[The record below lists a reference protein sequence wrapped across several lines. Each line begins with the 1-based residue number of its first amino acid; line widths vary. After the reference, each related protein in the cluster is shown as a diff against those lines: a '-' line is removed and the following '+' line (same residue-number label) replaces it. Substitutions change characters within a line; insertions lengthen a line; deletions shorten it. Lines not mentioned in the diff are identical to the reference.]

1 MSWWSSL
8 FRVSDGI
15 YTKADGSYVLRGVN
29 DTQIR
34 LGTSRTW
41 SDVNKRWEY
50 SEGSGANEIKR
61 LGDGSEILKSGGY
74 KVSSNPDIYRIDS
87 YQQGKGVDLPSGTTR
102 TTDGKFKLP
111 DETEIPGGSKKMAD
125 GSFRLPDG
133 SYKLT
138 NTSLSKIKTNKSN
151 VKTDA
156 RDVTDLKKSSDIISD
171 DVLKR
176 SDDLEMKLNETT
188 IKNNTIKNRAR
199 NSENALKNRKALD
212 DIDVNKK
219 LDADYEKIKKR
230 RINAMEKALG
240 LVGLAAL
247 IGGLLMDRSGEANN
261 ASNNRKGCV
270 TACLPHNYSDYFYG
284 KISKDELKYTTMDSL
299 REEFPNAQFPEDQP
313 FCQEGN
319 DNCYEHCKAACF
331 NLYQEEEEE
340 KKKKKDGE
348 EPPFWKSWFPDVD
361 ENLIISVI
369 AAILAVILIAFLI
382 MIFSLYS
389 S

>member
-8 FRVSDGI
+8 YRVSDGI
-15 YTKADGSYVLRGVN
+15 YTKIDGSYVLRGA
-29 DTQIR
+29 DDAQIR

-41 SDVNKRWEY
+41 SDVNNRWEY
-50 SEGSGANEIKR
+50 SEGSGANEIRR
-61 LGDGSEILKSGGY
+61 LGDGSEILKTGGY

-111 DETEIPGGSKKMAD
+111 DDTVIPGGSKKMAD

-133 SYKLT
+133 KYKLT

-199 NSENALKNRKALD
+199 NSENALNNRKALD

-299 REEFPNAQFPEDQP
+299 REEFPNARFPEDQP

-361 ENLIISVI
+361 ENLIASVI

>member
-29 DTQIR
+29 DAQIR

-111 DETEIPGGSKKMAD
+111 DDTVIPGGSKKMAD

-133 SYKLT
+133 KYKLT

-199 NSENALKNRKALD
+199 NSENALNNRKALD

-331 NLYQEEEEE
+331 NLYQEEEE

>member
-111 DETEIPGGSKKMAD
+111 DDTVIPGGSKKMAD

-133 SYKLT
+133 KYKLT

-199 NSENALKNRKALD
+199 NSENALNNRKALD

-331 NLYQEEEEE
+331 NLYQEEEE

>member
-111 DETEIPGGSKKMAD
+111 DDTVIPGGSKKMAD

-133 SYKLT
+133 KYKLT

-151 VKTDA
+151 VKADA

>member
-111 DETEIPGGSKKMAD
+111 DDTVIPGGSKKMAD

-133 SYKLT
+133 KYKLT

-331 NLYQEEEEE
+331 NLYQEEEE

>member
-15 YTKADGSYVLRGVN
+15 YTKADGSYVLRGAN

-41 SDVNKRWEY
+41 SDVNNRWEY
-50 SEGSGANEIKR
+50 SEGSGASEIKR
-61 LGDGSEILKSGGY
+61 LGDGSEILQSGGY

-111 DETEIPGGSKKMAD
+111 DDTVIPGGSKKMAD

-133 SYKLT
+133 
-138 NTSLSKIKTNKSN
+138 
-151 VKTDA
+151 
-156 RDVTDLKKSSDIISD
+156 KKSSDNISE

-199 NSENALKNRKALD
+199 NSENALNNRKALD
-212 DIDVNKK
+212 DIEVNKK

-247 IGGLLMDRSGEANN
+247 IGGLLMDSSGEANN
-261 ASNNRKGCV
+261 ASNARKGCV

>member
-8 FRVSDGI
+8 YRVSDGI
-15 YTKADGSYVLRGVN
+15 YTKIDGSYVLRGA
-29 DTQIR
+29 DDAQIR

-41 SDVNKRWEY
+41 SDVNNRWEY
-50 SEGSGANEIKR
+50 SEGSGANEIRR

-111 DETEIPGGSKKMAD
+111 DDTVIPGGSKKMAD

-133 SYKLT
+133 KYKLT

-199 NSENALKNRKALD
+199 NSENALNSRKALD

-299 REEFPNAQFPEDQP
+299 REEFPNARFPEDQP

>member
-111 DETEIPGGSKKMAD
+111 DDTVIPGGSKKMAD

-133 SYKLT
+133 KYKLT

-151 VKTDA
+151 VKADA

-331 NLYQEEEEE
+331 NLYQEEEE